1 MSEKNCPFCQIKELS
16 QGKFLFR
23 TDEPIDGRCPDC
35 GAYIDLGQHSVEVN
49 LYRDIYE
56 GTLELL
62 SGMVEVFNEI
72 LAEADIELEEYM
84 DTKDGAIETKLY
96 VSDILEKLFVPYHG
110 GTTRNNFKKALGI
123 TENEIVWKISKDE
136 VEDETDSE

>member
-1 MSEKNCPFCQIKELS
+1 MRRI
-16 QGKFLFR
+16 
-23 TDEPIDGRCPDC
+23 
-35 GAYIDLGQHSVEVN
+35 YIDLGQHSVEVN
-49 LYRDIYE
+49 CYKGIYE

-62 SGMVEVFNEI
+62 SGMAEVFNEI
-72 LAEADIELEEYM
+72 LAEADIDLEEYM

-96 VSDILEKLFVPYHG
+96 VSDILEKLFVPYYG
-110 GTTRNNFKKALGI
+110 ETTRNNLKKALGI